1 MDIIVSPKSGFCF
14 GVKKA
19 VDIVYDAIESGD
31 KVYTLGPLIHN
42 PQVISDLKKR
52 GVIVEEN
59 LDNIHT
65 GTVIIRSHGVGQDIY
80 RRIDEKGLKLIDATC
95 PFVKRIHNIVYKY
108 WKAGFDIIII
118 GEIKHPEVIGINGW
132 CNNEAH
138 IVYSEEDIAELPYI
152 DRACVVAQTTIMQTK
167 WNELISILKNKI
179 KDIKIFDTI
188 CNTTYVRQKEAK
200 KLAKI
205 ADVMLVIGGRNSSNT
220 QKLYNLCKMYCNN
233 TFAIEKAEDINK
245 NMLDTGNIIGITAG
259 ASTPNWLI
267 EEVIRT
273 MDNMNKKNNMDI
285 EGKDENNLNNGN
297 VESETNEKTINHI
310 KAEEKGETEEKTEAT
325 KKIEDE
331 DIEANTQN
339 INQQDSDLTEN
350 TTDDFSMEDFENT
363 LIDIKT
369 GQIVNGK
376 ILSVS
381 NDELIVNIGY
391 KSDGIIKKEDV
402 LIEEGKELSDVFE
415 VGQEIRAVV
424 TKLNDNEGN
433 VILSHRQLEESEAWN
448 RLKDAYNKKE
458 ELKGKCIEAVKGGV
472 IASVEGLK
480 AFVPASHISTRYIE
494 DLETVVGQDMRLRI
508 IEIDRHKNRLVAS
521 QKVILEEERRAKEEA
536 LWETIEE
543 GQKIKGVVK
552 NIVNFGAFVDIGGI
566 DGLIHISDLA
576 WTHVEKPED
585 VLSVGDEIEVVVLSV
600 DRERKRVS
608 LGYKQLFPHPWD
620 DVDKKYPVGSIIKG
634 TVSRITDF
642 GAFIELEPGVD
653 GLVHIS
659 EISEERVNKVE
670 DYLSVGDEVEVKV
683 LDVNPADRRIS
694 LSIKEAQAE
703 KEFKN
708 LKKEESRTSSSH
720 DNNEPIISMGE
731 FFPQQKK
738 EDNE

>member
-1 MDIIVSPKSGFCF
+1 
-14 GVKKA
+14 
-19 VDIVYDAIESGD
+19 
-31 KVYTLGPLIHN
+31 
-42 PQVISDLKKR
+42 
-52 GVIVEEN
+52 
-59 LDNIHT
+59 
-65 GTVIIRSHGVGQDIY
+65 
-80 RRIDEKGLKLIDATC
+80 
-95 PFVKRIHNIVYKY
+95 
-108 WKAGFDIIII
+108 
-118 GEIKHPEVIGINGW
+118 
-132 CNNEAH
+132 
-138 IVYSEEDIAELPYI
+138 
-152 DRACVVAQTTIMQTK
+152 
-167 WNELISILKNKI
+167 
-179 KDIKIFDTI
+179 
-188 CNTTYVRQKEAK
+188 
-200 KLAKI
+200 
-205 ADVMLVIGGRNSSNT
+205 
-220 QKLYNLCKMYCNN
+220 
-233 TFAIEKAEDINK
+233 
-245 NMLDTGNIIGITAG
+245 
-259 ASTPNWLI
+259 
-267 EEVIRT
+267 